1 MSGFNSL
8 VRIPR
13 RLKILTWHVHGNYL
27 FNLTQVPHDFWLVVD
42 EQRSMHRTGRSG
54 TLPWGEN
61 VHEIAADQIKRADF
75 DLVLYQSR
83 QAWDDDR
90 FRLLTAA
97 QRSLPCI
104 VLEHDPPQDSP
115 TDTRHWCDDVNALL
129 VHVTAYNALMWD
141 NGQVPYRVVEHG
153 VRLLSQP
160 PWTGELEQGLVVVN
174 NIGKRGRR
182 LGLDIYTQMS
192 ARLPLRLVGMGSS
205 DVGGA
210 GEVLQQDLP
219 QLMTKHRFFFNPIR
233 HTSLGLAV
241 IEAMLLG
248 LPVVGLATTEL
259 VTVIQ
264 SGHNGFIDTRPERLV
279 EAMEELLSNR
289 SLALEWGQAGQRTAR
304 ERFSIERFIDDWMQ
318 VFHRVAG

>member
-1 MSGFNSL
+1 MNGVNSL

-61 VHEIAADQIKRADF
+61 VHEIASDQIKRADF

-104 VLEHDPPQDSP
+104 VLEHDPPQHSP

-141 NGQVPYRVVEHG
+141 NGQVPSRVVEHG

-192 ARLPLRLVGMGSS
+192 AMLPLRLVGMGSQG
-205 DVGGA
+205 VGGA
-210 GEVLQQDLP
+210 GEVLQQELP
-219 QLMTKHRFFFNPIR
+219 QLMVSHRFFFNPIR

-264 SGHNGFIDTRPERLV
+264 SGHNGFIDTRQERLV
-279 EAMEELLSNR
+279 EAMKELLSNK
-289 SLALEWGQAGQRTAR
+289 SLAKEWGQAGQRTAS

-318 VFHRVAG
+318 VFRLVAG